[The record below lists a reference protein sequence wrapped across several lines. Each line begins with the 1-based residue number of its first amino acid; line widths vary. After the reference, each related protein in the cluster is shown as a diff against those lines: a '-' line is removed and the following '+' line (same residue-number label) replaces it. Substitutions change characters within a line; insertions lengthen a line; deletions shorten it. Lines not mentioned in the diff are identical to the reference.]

1 MSMRNTATDWG
12 SVSKTFHWL
21 VVVLLVIQGILG
33 LTMGDFARDTR
44 MELTTLHKSIGV
56 TILMVVILRLLWTL
70 YSRRPAFA
78 PGVTPLERNLAITV
92 EVLLYVLMFAVPIAG
107 WLMSDYGGRPVSWFG
122 VFNLPQLVAENH
134 DLHEVWEHRHE
145 QLFWVLV
152 LLATGHAGMAIY
164 HQVVQRDDTLS
175 RMMPKGWLR
184 NPSGKKD

>member
-1 MSMRNTATDWG
+1 MSMRNTATKWG

-44 MELTTLHKSIGV
+44 MELTTLHKSIGI
-56 TILMVVILRLLWTL
+56 TILMVVVLRLLWNL

-184 NPSGKKD
+184 NPSDKKD